1 MWALLASL
9 ASGLGKGLG
18 GLLGRDAKRAEVQSR
33 LNERE
38 VEGAPASRL
47 RLWRSFLGWVLALLF
62 VWEVAGRLV
71 LVPLLAPQW
80 AAQLPPSTLDQIMS
94 LLLGMLG
101 LGL

>member
-1 MWALLASL
+1 MWSVLAGL
-9 ASGLGKGLG
+9 AAGLGKGLR
-18 GLLGRDAKRAEVQSR
+18 GLLGDDAKHAEAQSR

-47 RLWRSFLGWVLALLF
+47 RLWRSFLGWVLSLLF

-80 AAQLPPSTLDQIMS
+80 GERLPPSTLDQIMS

-101 LGL
+101 LGF

>member
-1 MWALLASL
+1 MWSVLAGL
-9 ASGLGKGLG
+9 AAGLGKGLR
-18 GLLGRDAKRAEVQSR
+18 GLLGDDAKSAEAQSR

-47 RLWRSFLGWVLALLF
+47 RLWRSFLGWVLSLLF

-80 AAQLPPSTLDQIMS
+80 GEQLPPSTLDQIMS

-101 LGL
+101 LGF

>member
-1 MWALLASL
+1 MWSVLAGL
-9 ASGLGKGLG
+9 AAGLGKGLR
-18 GLLGRDAKRAEVQSR
+18 GLLGDDAKRAEAQSR

-47 RLWRSFLGWVLALLF
+47 RLWRSFLGWVLSLLF

-80 AAQLPPSTLDQIMS
+80 GEQLPPSTLDQVMS

-101 LGL
+101 LGF